1 MALIVTFQD
10 VIPIIKMRCIVII
23 ELCCW
28 PFDVAFLTRVWCA
41 ADFVYLSTMNP
52 NIKYFIFLLLIKR
65 CILTYLKINKLI
77 LTHSS
82 KNVIVHVQAMAD
94 NSCICRNNKFTSLC
108 SYTQINA
115 THFFLLVPKI
125 KSRLL
130 FPSCVTWLVLK
141 FCSKLL

>member
-1 MALIVTFQD
+1 MSSLNYVAGHLMLHFWPEFGVLQIL
-10 VIPIIKMRCIVII
+10 CIYQLWIQI
-23 ELCCW
+23 
-28 PFDVAFLTRVWCA
+28 
-41 ADFVYLSTMNP
+41 S
-52 NIKYFIFLLLIKR
+52 KYFIFLLLIKR